1 MSEAP
6 PTAAWLSELNDAQR
20 AAVTHGEGPLLIVAG
35 AGSGKTKTL
44 AYRVAW
50 LISQGVSPERILLL
64 TFTRRAAEE
73 MLRRAAQA
81 MGGAGTAGA
90 TRVWGG
96 TFHAI
101 ANRLLRMYAQPAGMS
116 PDFTVMDQSDAEDL
130 MDVVRHEQKLSA
142 RDKRFPRKGT
152 CLDIYS
158 RCING
163 AEDLPQAL
171 ARHFPWCAEWE
182 EELRKLFK
190 AYVERKQ
197 EQNVLDYD
205 DLLVYWRELLADE
218 GLAERVGGR
227 FDHILVDEY
236 QDTNLVQAEI
246 LRRLRLRNPNLTVV
260 GDDAQSIYSF
270 RAASIRNML
279 DFPQQFPGAR
289 IVTLEQNYRSVAPIL
304 ESTNRLIAAAR
315 DRYSKTLWSTRSG
328 GARPALVSCRDEN
341 EQDAFVVQKILEHY
355 EQGIPLKKMAVL
367 FRTAYHSDSLELE
380 LTRRNIPYHKY
391 GGLKFIEAAHVKD
404 LIAFLRVLE
413 NPRDRTAWF
422 RVLQLLDGV
431 GPGTAEKIINH
442 VAQRGHDLRA
452 LGNFPAQAAYA
463 DSLHG
468 FAVLLDEL
476 AGRPDTGPA
485 PQVER
490 IRRFYEPIFRKI
502 YDNAKVRLHD
512 LESLERVAGGYAAR
526 KDFLADLA
534 LDPPSATSDLAG
546 PPVKDED
553 WMTLSTIHSAKGCEW
568 DVVFVIHVADG
579 CIPSDMSTGTPEEI
593 EEELRLLYVAMT
605 RARDFLYVVWPLRYY
620 AKWRGL
626 TDRHTYAQRSRFLS
640 EAVCGSMDEVRF
652 GTHAPDAPAGGG
664 SGGDLRARIKA
675 RWG

>member
-1 MSEAP
+1 MSDAP
-6 PTAAWLSELNDAQR
+6 PPADWLQELNDAQR
-20 AAVTHGEGPLLIVAG
+20 AAVTHGDGPLLIVAG

-44 AYRVAW
+44 ACRVAW
-50 LISQGVSPERILLL
+50 LISQGVNPERILLL

-81 MGGAGTAGA
+81 VGGAGAAGA
-90 TRVWGG
+90 HRVWGG

-101 ANRLLRMYAQPAGMS
+101 ANRLLRMYAQPAGMA

-158 RCING
+158 RCVNG

-171 ARHFPWCAEWE
+171 ARHFPWCAAWE
-182 EELRKLFK
+182 ADLRTLFK

-205 DLLVYWRELLADE
+205 DLLLYWRELLADDA
-218 GLAERVGGR
+218 LAERIGGR

-236 QDTNLVQAEI
+236 QDTNRVQADI
-246 LRRLRLRNPNLTVV
+246 LRRMRLRRTNLTVV

-279 DFPQQFPGAR
+279 DFPQQFPGTR
-289 IVTLEQNYRSVAPIL
+289 IVTLEQNFRSVAPIL
-304 ESTNRLIAAAR
+304 DSTNRLIAQAKER
-315 DRYSKTLWSTRSG
+315 FSKTLWSARSG

-341 EQDAFVVQKILEHY
+341 EQDAFVVQRILEHY

-404 LIAFLRVLE
+404 LIAFLRILE
-413 NPRDRTAWF
+413 NPRDRVAWF

-431 GPGTAEKIINH
+431 GPGTAEKIIHH
-442 VAQRGHDLRA
+442 VAQRGYDLRA

-463 DSLHG
+463 DGLQA
-468 FAVLLDEL
+468 FAQLLDDL
-476 AGRPDTGPA
+476 AGRAETIPA
-485 PQVER
+485 AQVER
-490 IRRFYEPIFRKI
+490 IRRFYEPIFRRS

-512 LESLERVAGGYAAR
+512 LESLERVAGGYASRA
-526 KDFLADLA
+526 DFLTDLT

-579 CIPSDMSTGTPEEI
+579 CLPSDMATGTPGEI

-620 AKWRGL
+620 AKWRGP
-626 TDRHTYAQRSRFLS
+626 TDRHTYAQRSRFLTD
-640 EAVCGSMDEVRF
+640 AVCGSMEAVRF
-652 GTHAPDAPAGGG
+652 GTHAADAPATGGVL
-664 SGGDLRARIKA
+664 SDLQARVKA